1 MFSEIDKNLD
11 YSIVDEKGNT
21 LNSGSTIINNG
32 FNTISFLPI
41 INVEINDK
49 KLKKLDFLR
58 NKASDGKIYFGKGK
72 YTFKTSDFQ
81 ESFLVK

>member
-1 MFSEIDKNLD
+1 MFSESDKNLE

-21 LNSGSTIINNG
+21 LNSGSTTISKG
-32 FNTISFLPI
+32 FNTISVLPI
-41 INVEINDK
+41 INVEINHK
-49 KLKKLDFLR
+49 KLKKLDFLT
-58 NKASDGKIYFGKGK
+58 NKASDGNIYFGKGK